1 MTPRKMRPPVHQK
14 PHPLAGQT
22 AVLPDGVGDPVR
34 NMVIAAEEFRVEDY
48 GDRVTGGRWGD
59 AAGNYAAMQYAMRI
73 GLLCDQIPPD
83 NVVYGKIG
91 AFGHLVH
98 VTELPGNEPA

>member
-34 NMVIAAEEFRVEDY
+34 NMVIAGEEFRVED
-48 GDRVTGGRWGD
+48 
-59 AAGNYAAMQYAMRI
+59 YAAMQYAMRI